1 MKKLLALVLALVM
14 TLGLATVG
22 SNAAFKDADKI
33 QYTEAV
39 DVMSAIGVLAGMDD
53 GSFNPTG
60 TLTREQGAKIISYM
74 LMGGKENGDSLTAS
88 KAPFSDVAADRWS
101 AGAIA
106 YCANAGILAGVGD
119 GKFDPTGSLTG
130 YAFSKMLLTALG
142 YSAEREGLVGGDW
155 QLNAAKLINKIDL
168 ANGLGAVNFNAP
180 LTRDAA
186 AKLSY
191 NTLTEDM
198 VEYNGGMNIVAGDVR
213 VSQDVT
219 ATTVANAAY
228 SYGSNGVGAPVD
240 TTGMQ
245 FVENYFSNLKVRQT
259 TDEYGVTTNY
269 WYLGDSRT
277 DYTYDPTA
285 KKDAAK
291 SVTSDIAGDGVLA
304 TYTTNVGDITDGDL
318 YKLLGA
324 TTNGTLT
331 KVENSNTTGTIAY
344 NKGGTEKVLKNY
356 KGATVEIVDSN
367 NNSTHADAQVIV
379 KYPYLAKVTA
389 VTAATSSKDRYVT
402 LDIYNS
408 NNGGATRKVG
418 SVKYETEDFAKN
430 DWLLVYVDAT
440 IAASAAMTSASAIET
455 AGIIEAVK
463 VEKVTGKI
471 TVVGGAQ
478 TAVTALTVDGT
489 KYNLA
494 ADALAQLSPT
504 AGTATKGITY
514 SFTNEYDLY
523 LSNGYVIGT
532 DGIAGSAAADLEDVV
547 YVTAVSNAV
556 TTSEYT
562 GAYYVRCVTL
572 DGKVENVHNYGWDDT
587 TSGKVRKESKTVYA
601 AATSAPAD
609 IAAGFYTRDYD
620 SDTDTYKFTKVNV
633 GTSAGTKVESD
644 KDPFLGSTTL
654 NNSGSLSMK
663 TSTSSIKVTALKGY
677 TPGTKAYIT
686 ENTTLLF
693 VSGTGTGTKATVA
706 KGAVRQ
712 TIADGAPVLVSVDK
726 DGNAIVEV
734 MVIAA
739 KQTSSDGTVVFV
751 NGAKTEG
758 IVHVGSNNRTQYG
771 FYNIE
776 TGEKTVVPVSAAP
789 KTGFAT
795 YTVDEDGVY
804 TFEDPEFKANA
815 KDDDGTYLITRD
827 ATLFGGTKLSNNVVG
842 NVISDLDATS
852 AFIKTIVTDGE
863 IDTLE
868 EIVDAETAGFT
879 AYAYAKDGKLTA
891 IFVTNEGDAD
901 LDVESNAVRFYSTI
915 ADAVR
920 NAVASDGSVDLG
932 TIKTA
937 TGTTGAT
944 IKVDKNYT
952 SGAFSDDSVSVTYTW
967 DASGATASYT
977 SDTDSA
983 AIDLV
988 RVVVADSSAT
998 ATYYTAFAVTQ

>member
-22 SNAAFKDADKI
+22 ASAAEYSDADSIK
-33 QYTEAV
+33 YKEAV
-39 DVMSAIGVLAGMDD
+39 DVMSAIGVLQGDNGA
-53 GSFNPTG
+53 FNPTG

-142 YSAEREGLVGGDW
+142 YDAAREGLVGGDW

-198 VEYNGGMNIVAGDVR
+198 VEYVGGMNIVAGDVS
-213 VSQDVT
+213 VSESVP

-228 SYGSNGVGAPVD
+228 SYASNGVGAAIA
-240 TTGMQ
+240 TAGMQ
-245 FVENYFSNLKVRQT
+245 FVENYFSNLKTRQT
-259 TDEYGVTTNY
+259 ADEYGVTTNY
-269 WYLGDSRT
+269 WYLGEGRT

-285 KKDAAK
+285 EKDAAK
-291 SVTSDIAGDGVLA
+291 AVTSDIAGDGVLA

-324 TTNGTLT
+324 TTDGVLT
-331 KVENSNTTGTIAY
+331 KVENSNTIGTIAY
-344 NKGGTEKVLKNY
+344 NKGGTVKVLEAY
-356 KGATVEIVDSN
+356 KGATVEIVDSDN
-367 NNSTHADAQVIV
+367 DSTHTDARVIV

-402 LDIYNS
+402 LDVYNS
-408 NNGGATRKVG
+408 NNGGASLKVG
-418 SVKYETEDFAKN
+418 SVKYETKDFAKN
-430 DWLLVYVDAT
+430 DWLLVYVDET
-440 IAASAAMTSASAIET
+440 IANSAAMTTAAAIEA

-532 DGIAGSAAADLEDVV
+532 DGVAGSAAADLEDVV
-547 YVTAVSNAV
+547 YVTAAPTGPV
-556 TTSEYT
+556 TTAEFS

-572 DGKVENVHNYGWDDT
+572 DGKVENVHNYGYKDGSGDRTEDD
-587 TSGKVRKESKTVYA
+587 GEYA
-601 AATSAPAD
+601 TGSAGTN

-633 GTSAGTKVESD
+633 GTTAGTKVESD

-663 TSTSSIKVTALKGY
+663 TSTSSITVTALKGY

-712 TIADGAPVLVSVDK
+712 TIADNAPVLVSVDK

-789 KTGFAT
+789 KTGFVT

-804 TFEDPEFKANA
+804 TFEDPEFNGNA

-852 AFIKTIVTDGE
+852 AFIKTIVTDGK

-891 IFVTNEGDAD
+891 IFVTKEGDAD
-901 LDVESNAVRFYSTI
+901 LDVESSTLRFYSTI

-920 NAVASDGSVDLG
+920 NAASTSASVSLG

-944 IKVDKNYT
+944 ITVDKNYT
-952 SGAFSDDSVSVTYTW
+952 SGAFSADSVSVSYTW
-967 DASGATASYT
+967 DASGASASYT
-977 SDTDSA
+977 TDSSSGQT
-983 AIDLV
+983 DLV
-988 RVVVADSSAT
+988 KIVVTDGVNN
-998 ATYYTAFAVTQ
+998 ATYYTAVTVA